1 MSPRGGLL
9 LVATDRAR
17 WIVVTVTRSG
27 GRAGGGGRQW
37 SRTAETRRVFLNA
50 AKEVFTTRGFAGASV
65 AEVVERANSSVGSL
79 YHHFGGKSEL
89 FLALWEDHQ
98 QAQEERAAAAVARAR
113 KAGELDPLALFIHGA
128 RAFLER
134 SWANRDL
141 VRLFYDGDGP
151 PGFELLRRRRNREW
165 VRQNRVLLR
174 AEDSRVNRVI
184 VIVLTTVIGETAREV
199 VSCDSKEEAHA
210 VIEAMMGFLQRLG
223 PLHLGEE

>member
-1 MSPRGGLL
+1 M
-9 LVATDRAR
+9 T
-17 WIVVTVTRSG
+17 TVRSE
-27 GRAGGGGRQW
+27 GRTGNSGRQW
-37 SRTAETRRVFLNA
+37 SRTAETRRTFLA
-50 AKEVFTTRGFAGASV
+50 AAQDVFTKRGFSEASV

-113 KAGELDPLALFIHGA
+113 EAGERDPLALFISGA

-151 PGFELLRRRRNREW
+151 PGFELLRRRRSRVW
-165 VRQNRVLLR
+165 IRQNAVLLR
-174 AEDSRVNRVI
+174 AEDSPVNRVI
-184 VIVLTTVIGETAREV
+184 VVILTAVIGETAREV
-199 VSCDSKEEAHA
+199 VSCDTEKEALA
-210 VIEAMMGFLQRLG
+210 VIDAMMAFLERLG
-223 PLHLGEE
+223 PLHLDL